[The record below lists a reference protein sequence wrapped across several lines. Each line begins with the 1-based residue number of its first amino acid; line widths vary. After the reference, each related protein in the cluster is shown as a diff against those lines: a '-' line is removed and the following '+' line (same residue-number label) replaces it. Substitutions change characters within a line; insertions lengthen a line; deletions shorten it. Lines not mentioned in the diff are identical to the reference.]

1 MVSVCIEVGN
11 ETGSL
16 KVTVRARSIER
27 AVRVVAERYPG
38 SRIQVEFPINPEGF
52 FADDGATEGL
62 IPTESS
68 AERRAA

>member
-27 AVRVVAERYPG
+27 AVRVVAERYPRQPHPG
-38 SRIQVEFPINPEGF
+38 RVPDKP
-52 FADDGATEGL
+52 
-62 IPTESS
+62 
-68 AERRAA
+68 